1 MAAGRAAG
9 RSGRWPGPA
18 ARELA
23 DRPDHYGAVGAGER
37 AFALLIEHAVR
48 VSQDLLRSALGVQG
62 EAVVAVVGGRHQPDA
77 RVETEQGA
85 ALLVTPGGG
94 ERHTGPGGQVEQR
107 ELGRITVA
115 GGGVGSGAPGGGP
128 GDRSDVGGRLRAVGG
143 GLSGERPDGRHPHPV
158 LGQRA
163 GLVRADHGGRAQGL
177 HCGEPLHHGAGP
189 GQGAYPGGEGE
200 RDGGQQP
207 LRDVGDQQ
215 TDGEAHGGCQGETGG
230 EAERQESQAD
240 PDRDHG
246 DQPGGAFDLLLQW
259 ARFRVGAFAE
269 RRDPAQFGVHAGRGH
284 HGDRLAARAG
294 GAGEEQFPGVHQ
306 RSCHVHVL
314 RGPDG
319 GDRLAGECG
328 QVDLDRAGQEPGV
341 GRDPVAL
348 LDRQHVTRDQ
358 VGGRHLPAGAV
369 ADHGG
374 GLGQEGGQSLDRPLG
389 LLFLGEGQHGVEHDH
404 RDDRHRQR
412 GCPAD
417 HREHGGER
425 QQQSQRVGEL
435 LGELAGP
442 ASPAAPGQGV
452 GPVDRLPPGRFAF
465 AQSLG
470 RAAQRP

>member
-107 ELGRITVA
+107 ELGRK
-115 GGGVGSGAPGGGP
+115 
-128 GDRSDVGGRLRAVGG
+128 
-143 GLSGERPDGRHPHPV
+143 
-158 LGQRA
+158 
-163 GLVRADHGGRAQGL
+163 
-177 HCGEPLHHGAGP
+177 
-189 GQGAYPGGEGE
+189 
-200 RDGGQQP
+200 
-207 LRDVGDQQ
+207 
-215 TDGEAHGGCQGETGG
+215 
-230 EAERQESQAD
+230 ESQAD